1 MNNTLVPRQVKKL
14 KIQAGVKFQDQ
25 ENSETSSAFGSALK
39 DLFVLYLYLIEHLFL
54 MLASSPLRLKW
65 KTPTLLWRSISN
77 VRKKNLAGVSLGK
90 VAREKIPDEL
100 SPSNYP
106 GPHVA
111 RDEYPQQHVAREG
124 VEMSLGIVVNVVVH
138 NETQGGKQVLEP
150 NLTIS
155 SLDISERLERNHTG
169 ILDSSSRVL
178 PPNSS
183 TSRVSSLPC
192 SQSSI
197 CNTPTIPHLPK
208 SSRQVECHPTGKAK
222 SKTKKRN
229 SKEGKRNI
237 QSSSSSIDESS
248 QDDDVGP
255 MAGVDID
262 TLTMEHYL
270 ALSRENQA
278 SGMVKPEIEGNVNF
292 EIKTAKRWVDKL
304 APGTINT
311 WDILKKAFIQRYCP
325 PSMTAKQL
333 KDIYNFKQEGD
344 ESLYEA
350 CERMTTRNVGNNSS
364 SDGLA
369 ALVNKL
375 DNLGRDMK
383 KLKESVHAIQEV
395 KQVEEVRYQEFG
407 RIAPFNI
414 NNGGKFRVGPP
425 GYYTETDNRPP
436 YGERRKSLEEL
447 LAKHQEESA

>member
-1 MNNTLVPRQVKKL
+1 
-14 KIQAGVKFQDQ
+14 
-25 ENSETSSAFGSALK
+25 
-39 DLFVLYLYLIEHLFL
+39 
-54 MLASSPLRLKW
+54 
-65 KTPTLLWRSISN
+65 
-77 VRKKNLAGVSLGK
+77 
-90 VAREKIPDEL
+90 
-100 SPSNYP
+100 
-106 GPHVA
+106 
-111 RDEYPQQHVAREG
+111 
-124 VEMSLGIVVNVVVH
+124 
-138 NETQGGKQVLEP
+138 
-150 NLTIS
+150 
-155 SLDISERLERNHTG
+155 
-169 ILDSSSRVL
+169 
-178 PPNSS
+178 
-183 TSRVSSLPC
+183 
-192 SQSSI
+192 
-197 CNTPTIPHLPK
+197 
-208 SSRQVECHPTGKAK
+208 
-222 SKTKKRN
+222 
-229 SKEGKRNI
+229 
-237 QSSSSSIDESS
+237 
-248 QDDDVGP
+248 P

-407 RIAPFNI
+407 RIAPFNR